1 MEYEDLTCKVT
12 VRIMGDKKAFGPGVA
27 ALLRGVRDCHSL
39 QGAARQMDMSYSKAW
54 TVIREAERI
63 WGFPLT
69 ECRVG
74 GKHGGGSVLTAQG
87 QAVLQRYDDMTNAV
101 KAVAEKQFSRLFSR
115 EEIEKIKAGKEER
128 L

>member
-1 MEYEDLTCKVT
+1 MEESELHCKVT
-12 VRIMGDKKAFGPGVA
+12 VHIVADKKAFGPGVA

-74 GKHGGGSVLTAQG
+74 GKRGGGSVLTAQG
-87 QAVLQRYDDMTNAV
+87 EAVLRRYDDMEEAV
-101 KAVAEKQFSRLFSR
+101 KAVAAEQFDRFFSR
-115 EEIEKIKAGKEER
+115 EELEKIKAGEV
-128 L
+128 

>member
-1 MEYEDLTCKVT
+1 MEERELHCKVT
-12 VRIMGDKKAFGPGVA
+12 VSIMADKKAFGPGVA
-27 ALLRGVRDCHSL
+27 ALLRGVRDCCSL

-74 GKHGGGSVLTAQG
+74 GRRGGGSVLTVQG
-87 QAVLQRYDDMTNAV
+87 KEILRRYDEMEESV
-101 KAVAEKQFSRLFSR
+101 KAVAAKQFDRFFSR
-115 EEIEKIKAGKEER
+115 SELEKIKAGEVQP
-128 L
+128 

>member
-1 MEYEDLTCKVT
+1 M
-12 VRIMGDKKAFGPGVA
+12 
-27 ALLRGVRDCHSL
+27 LRGVRDCHSL

-74 GKHGGGSVLTAQG
+74 GKRGGGSVLTAQG
-87 QAVLQRYDDMTNAV
+87 EAVLRRYDDMEEAV
-101 KAVAEKQFSRLFSR
+101 KAVAAEQFERFFSR
-115 EEIEKIKAGKEER
+115 EELEKIKAGEV
-128 L
+128 

>member
-1 MEYEDLTCKVT
+1 MMEESELHCKVT
-12 VRIMGDKKAFGPGVA
+12 VRIVADKKAFGPGVA

-74 GKHGGGSVLTAQG
+74 GKRGGGSVLTAQG
-87 QAVLQRYDDMTNAV
+87 EAVLQRYDDMEEAV
-101 KAVAEKQFSRLFSR
+101 KVVAAEQFDRFFSRGEL
-115 EEIEKIKAGKEER
+115 EKIKAGEV
-128 L
+128 